1 MFHFNHP
8 EVLWLLVLIPLLAF
22 LKGRRGDAAAIR
34 YSTAQTA
41 RALAGARKSRAGK
54 AVAALRMLALGFL
67 VVALARP
74 QIVHGTSQVDASGID
89 IILGVDVSSSM
100 KALDFTING
109 KPANRIDVVKRVVS
123 RFIDERPNDRIGL
136 VVFAG
141 RPYMVSPLTLDHD
154 WLQQRLETVKTGM
167 VEDGTAIGSAIASC
181 VNRLRGQKAKS
192 KVVILL
198 TDGMNNA
205 GKVPPLI
212 AAEAA
217 EALGIKVYT
226 IGAGSRGEASVPV
239 TDRFGNRKLA
249 RARVDIDEETLNKV
263 ARMTNA
269 HYFRAT
275 DTDSLGRI
283 YDEINNLEKTSRK
296 ITRFENRKEVFLWAA
311 LPALLLLAF
320 ELILGH
326 TRFRRLP

>member
-283 YDEINNLEKTSRK
+283 YDEINKLEKTSRK